1 MRPRTAVLLRLA
13 LLPLLP
19 LLPLIA
25 AGAAVAQPVCDHLK
39 LTAARLPLVFVDG
52 FESGGTLPWSAP
64 VVERFSAA
72 ATEDLVA
79 ETTLLGDASGEHL
92 LTLRWLLPGEHLYQ
106 EAAVPFTSDPPA
118 SGAQGGALERRIPD
132 YPFPVAVHAP
142 GRGARAVAG
151 TLVVEQRLP
160 VAGTP
165 ILESAVLG
173 RWQVLAYVDGQETPC
188 MSAVE
193 FELAP

>member
-1 MRPRTAVLLRLA
+1 MKPTTGTLSRLA
-13 LLPLLP
+13 LLLAL
-19 LLPLIA
+19 A
-25 AGAAVAQPVCDHLK
+25 AGAAAAQPACEQLR

-52 FESGGTLPWSAP
+52 FESGDTLPWTQP

-79 ETTLLGDASGEHL
+79 ETTLLGDASGDHL

-106 EAAVPFTSDPPA
+106 ESSVPFTSDA
-118 SGAQGGALERRIPD
+118 AFSGEPRERRIPD
-132 YPFPVAVHAP
+132 HPFPVAVHAP
-142 GRGARAVAG
+142 GRGARAVADA
-151 TLVVEQRLP
+151 LVVEQRLP

-173 RWQVLAYVDGQETPC
+173 RWRVLAYVDGQEAPC
-188 MSAVE
+188 MTAVE
-193 FELAP
+193 FDLEP

>member
-1 MRPRTAVLLRLA
+1 MKPTTGTLSRLA
-13 LLPLLP
+13 LLLAL
-19 LLPLIA
+19 A
-25 AGAAVAQPVCDHLK
+25 AGAAAAQPVCDHLT
-39 LTAARLPLVFVDG
+39 LTAVRLPLVFVDG
-52 FESGGTLPWSAP
+52 FESGGTLPWTSP
-64 VVERFSAA
+64 IVEHFSAG

-79 ETTLLGDASGEHL
+79 ETTLLGDASGDHL

-106 EAAVPFTSDPPA
+106 ASAVPFTSDPA
-118 SGAQGGALERRIPD
+118 ATGVQGGPVERRIPD
-132 YPFPVAVHAP
+132 YPFPVVVHSP

-193 FELAP
+193 FELEP